1 LVKIPNGTS
10 EQPAARIVVV
20 SDDGQLRS
28 LVCSLLNAHGY
39 GNVASVD
46 TSSVPAVTR
55 RLAEWDV
62 AIVDTSGF
70 PGGGLRALQQAKN
83 VSRATIAIFA
93 DKNGAAAPRELVAGT
108 DVVLG
113 KPFDPREL
121 LLVIRGILDG
131 QGDAAP
137 QDATLS
143 AGPITLSPLLNHAT
157 VATREIELTGVEARI
172 LRELMSNVNR
182 SVTRERLME
191 RASLRSP
198 DARGLDTHVSR
209 LRRKIGV
216 DRRGR
221 TPIRTVRGTGYLL
234 VERWEPQ

>member
-1 LVKIPNGTS
+1 LEKIPNGTS
-10 EQPAARIVVV
+10 EQPVARIVVV

-28 LVCSLLNAHGY
+28 LVRGLLNAHGY
-39 GNVASVD
+39 SSVASAD
-46 TSSVPAVTR
+46 TNGVLAVTR

-70 PGGGLRALQQAKN
+70 PGGGMGVLQQVKKA
-83 VSRATIAIFA
+83 SRATIAIFA
-93 DKNGAAAPRELVAGT
+93 ENGAETPRELVAGT

-121 LLVIRGILDG
+121 LLVVRGILDG
-131 QGDAAP
+131 QVDAAP
-137 QDATLS
+137 QDATVTV
-143 AGPITLSPLLNHAT
+143 GPITLSPLLNHAT

-182 SVTRERLME
+182 SVTRERLVE
-191 RASLRSP
+191 RAPLRSP

-209 LRRKIGV
+209 LRRKIGL

-221 TPIRTVRGTGYLL
+221 TPIRTVRGIGYLL